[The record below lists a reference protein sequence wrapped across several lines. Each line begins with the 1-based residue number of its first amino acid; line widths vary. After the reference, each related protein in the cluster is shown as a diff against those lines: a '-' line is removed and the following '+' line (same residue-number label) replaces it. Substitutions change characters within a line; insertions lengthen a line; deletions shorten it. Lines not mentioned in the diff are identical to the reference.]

1 MSEKKPKELKIT
13 IVSYEEFTDIDFS
26 PPSTWFFC
34 NALGEYIFIHTSKRN
49 VAQEWVDEYSGV
61 KGKYRVIPTR
71 DQKTKSR
78 MESGGCSVVATATRA
93 RPSSRAPK

>member
-1 MSEKKPKELKIT
+1 MSEKELKIT
-13 IVSYEEFTDIDFS
+13 TVTYEDFTSIDFS

-34 NALGEYIFIHTSKRN
+34 NAMGEYIFIHTSKRS
-49 VAQEWVDEYSGV
+49 VAQEWIDEYSGV
-61 KGKYRVIPTR
+61 KGKYSAIPTK

-78 MESGGCSVVATATRA
+78 LESGTCSVVATATRA